1 LEFLVAGTPVSL
13 QGKRASIDRWKN
25 EVADAAQRRI
35 QSVVDWTYL
44 QPEPLALTIFY
55 FPVAAMGGD
64 VDNIVKPILDAL
76 IGVVYVDD
84 QIVERVTVQKFEP
97 TASWS
102 FANPSEQLAAALD
115 LASIESLPVVYV
127 HVVNDLNWRRL

>member
-1 LEFLVAGTPVSL
+1 
-13 QGKRASIDRWKN
+13 
-25 EVADAAQRRI
+25 
-35 QSVVDWTYL
+35 
-44 QPEPLALTIFY
+44 
-55 FPVAAMGGD
+55 MGGD